1 MTQME
6 FEMPDNRSDRLV
18 AIVGAGIAGL
28 SCARM
33 LADSGLSVTVFE
45 KSHGPGGRMSTRR
58 VEAVTGTD
66 ANETSYWQ
74 CDHGAQYFTA
84 RSPAF
89 IEQVEQWEQA
99 GVIVRWQPD
108 LKTVGERPG
117 TLNTTARHS
126 HRYVGTP
133 RMTAPA
139 HHLAQG
145 LTLISGTRV
154 TGIRHT
160 DQGWFLMQEHTP
172 EAAGPF
178 TDLILAIPA
187 QQAEDL
193 LGLMRHQ
200 QNLFPTLE
208 QALSLCQK
216 HALRPCWALMMNL
229 AQTQTTGDHINAD
242 FDALFVNPGADRNYI
257 ASWIARDNSKPERPR
272 NQGDTW
278 LLHANPEWSLQHL
291 ESEQQLV
298 VAALLSEFRALTG
311 INAELLSH
319 SLHRWRFAQ
328 TGNTEN
334 CPGELWLREIGLG
347 LCGDWLNGGR
357 VEGAWLSGRQLANR
371 ILTPR

>member
-1 MTQME
+1 MTPMDSE
-6 FEMPDNRSDRLV
+6 IPDNISDRLV

-28 SCARM
+28 SCARL

-58 VEAVTGTD
+58 VEAVAGTD
-66 ANETSYWQ
+66 ASEKTQWQ

-89 IEQVEQWEQA
+89 IEQVKHWEQA
-99 GVIVRWQPD
+99 GVVARWQPD
-108 LKTVGERPG
+108 IKTVGERPG
-117 TLNTTARHS
+117 TLSANARHS
-126 HRYVGTP
+126 DRYVGTP

-145 LTLISGTRV
+145 LTLISGARV
-154 TGIRHT
+154 TGISHT
-160 DQGWFLMQEHTP
+160 DQGWLLMQESASEP
-172 EAAGPF
+172 AGPF

-187 QQAEDL
+187 QQAQHL
-193 LGLMRHQ
+193 LGLMRHSQ
-200 QNLFPTLE
+200 DLFSPLE

-216 HALRPCWALMMNL
+216 YALRPCWALMLNF
-229 AQTQTTGDHINAD
+229 AQTQTAGDHFNAD
-242 FDALFVNPGADRNYI
+242 FDALFVNPSADQNHI

-278 LLHANPEWSLQHL
+278 LLHANPQWSLQHL
-291 ESEQQLV
+291 EAEQQLV
-298 VAALLSEFRALTG
+298 FAALLSEFRALTG
-311 INAELLSH
+311 INAKLLSH

-328 TGNTEN
+328 TGNTDN
-334 CPGELWLREIGLG
+334 CPGELWLHDLGLG

-357 VEGAWLSGRQLANR
+357 VEGAWLSGHQLANR
-371 ILTPR
+371 ILAPG